1 MVGDDE
7 ATRMVPGPVRR
18 VQGRGDRSLPPTG
31 EGGGRRYARERV
43 CDENEAYGGEG
54 RRSHRSTDRR
64 PQVQETEEA
73 DPGENREWHNEVL
86 HMSIR
91 DEDPRSDGNPHDRGT
106 EKAEEPRIRGQALRG
121 NVEELPA
128 RPREGNDEE
137 ERGEM
142 EEAIW

>member
-7 ATRMVPGPVRR
+7 ATRVVPGPVRR

-43 CDENEAYGGEG
+43 CDENEAHGGEG
-54 RRSHRSTDRR
+54 RRSHRSADR

-73 DPGENREWHNEVL
+73 DPGENREGHDEVL

-91 DEDPRSDGNPHDRGT
+91 DEDTRSDGNSHDRGT
-106 EKAEEPRIRGQALRG
+106 EKADEPRSRGQAVRVEVEARAARRG
-121 NVEELPA
+121 QGNGT
-128 RPREGNDEE
+128 RE
-137 ERGEM
+137 R
-142 EEAIW
+142 